1 MENMIGSSQSDI
13 PFLVSFLILFIMSCL
28 SIVFSLSFRL
38 KSRAIKK
45 LPRDLSV
52 NVFDKTFNVFNPYPD
67 RRKIIHSFITILPL
81 FAVVGSL
88 IFPFLTM
95 KIIEMKLVLGLIIF
109 IICFGLMMI
118 EETIEIY
125 RNADTFL
132 KAVKNGTNLGKG
144 DLAALFLVK
153 ETLPKLTVYYLLLAI
168 MFFASSITLP
178 YIVPAA
184 LLTFAQ
190 FVRVTFP
197 VSVFFAPL
205 APYFV
210 ALLLSFVIVIIQ
222 LAAKKVKS
230 EVFGFPPS
238 EKITSLIKVGIE
250 APLDI

>member
-1 MENMIGSSQSDI
+1 MENMIGSFQSDI

-28 SIVFSLSFRL
+28 SIIFSLSFRL

-45 LPRDLSV
+45 LPNDLSV

-88 IFPFLTM
+88 IFPFITM

-132 KAVKNGTNLGKG
+132 KAVKNGINLGKG

-184 LLTFAQ
+184 LFTFAQ
-190 FVRVTFP
+190 LVRVTFP

-205 APYFV
+205 APYFA
-210 ALLLSFVIVIIQ
+210 ALLLSIVIVIAQ
-222 LAAKKVKS
+222 LAAKKVKR
-230 EVFGFPPS
+230 EIFGFPPP